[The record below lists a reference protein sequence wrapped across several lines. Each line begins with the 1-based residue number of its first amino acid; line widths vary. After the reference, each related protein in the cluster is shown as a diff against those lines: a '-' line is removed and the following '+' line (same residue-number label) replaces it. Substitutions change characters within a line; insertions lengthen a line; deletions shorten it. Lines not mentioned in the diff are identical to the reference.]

1 MRNKCFRRIFDMR
14 VKFREVE
21 RNKEVERLRKIQE
34 QERIANEGY
43 RKIKPETD
51 ITMEEAKNFFN
62 SLFEV
67 R

>member
-1 MRNKCFRRIFDMR
+1 MR

>member
-1 MRNKCFRRIFDMR
+1 MRRR
-14 VKFREVE
+14 FREVE
-21 RNKEVERLRKIQE
+21 RFNEVERIRKIQE

-51 ITMEEAKNFFN
+51 ITMEEAKDFLN
-62 SLFEV
+62 SLFGV